1 MARLTAP
8 LLEITGISKSFGA
21 TPALD
26 GVDFRLLPGEIH
38 GLAGENGAGKSTLMK
53 MLSGAETPD
62 SGTMLLA
69 GVPYRP
75 RSPHESR
82 RLGVAMIY
90 QELSLAPDLTV
101 EANIMLGAEPSRMG
115 MLRRAEGRA
124 RTVATLEQM
133 GHGDINPDTRVR
145 TLSVAQ
151 RQVVEIARALASGC
165 RVLIL
170 DEPTSS
176 LVREDVE
183 RLFAVLRR
191 LRSNG
196 IGMVYISHFLEE
208 LKEVAD
214 RVSVLRD
221 GRMAGTLPSGAEAE
235 KIIDLMLG
243 RRMELLYP
251 RSERVPGDVL
261 LDVSALAG
269 ARKPAEATFAV
280 RRGEVFG
287 IAGLVGAG
295 RTELMR
301 AIFGLDPVRGGSIR
315 LASFTGA
322 FPPPDR
328 IRQGAGLLS
337 EDRKGEG
344 LAQGLPIADNLLA
357 SRLSGLGPAGTVLP
371 SRRRAAAAGWIER
384 LGIRAAGPDQPVGAL
399 SGGNQQ
405 KVAMG
410 RLLHQQAEL
419 LLLDEPTRGV
429 DVASKAQIYR
439 IIDDLA
445 CGRGTARPCAVVVV
459 SSYLPELLGIC
470 DRIAVMHRGRLGLPR
485 PTAEW
490 TEQSLLAAA
499 TGAEAA

>member
-8 LLEITGISKSFGA
+8 LLEAIGICKSFGA

-26 GVDFRLLPGEIH
+26 GVNFSLLPGEIH
-38 GLAGENGAGKSTLMK
+38 GLAGENGAGKSSLMK

-62 SGTMLLA
+62 SGSMLLDGA
-69 GVPYRP
+69 PYRP

-101 EANIMLGAEPSRMG
+101 EANVMLGMEPSRMG
-115 MLRRAEGRA
+115 ILCRAEGRA

-133 GHGDINPDTRVR
+133 GHGDIHPDTPVR
-145 TLSVAQ
+145 MLSVAQ

-176 LVREDVE
+176 LVREDVA
-183 RLFAVLRR
+183 RLFNVLRG
-191 LRSNG
+191 LRAAG

-208 LKEVAD
+208 LREVAD

-221 GRMAGTLPSGAEAE
+221 GRMAGTLPAGAEAE
-235 KIIDLMLG
+235 RVIGLMLG

-251 RSERVPGDVL
+251 RSKRLQGDVL
-261 LDVSALAG
+261 LDVSGLAG
-269 ARKPAEATFAV
+269 VQKPAEATFAV
-280 RRGEVFG
+280 RRGEVLG

-295 RTELMR
+295 RTEMLR
-301 AIFGLDPVRGGSIR
+301 AIFGLDPVRSGRIR
-315 LASFTGA
+315 LAAYTGHYA
-322 FPPPDR
+322 PQYR
-328 IRQGAGLLS
+328 VRQGAGLLS

-344 LAQGLPIADNLLA
+344 LAQGLPIADNLLL
-357 SRLSGLGPAGTVLP
+357 SKLSGLGPAGSIAP
-371 SRRRAAAAGWIER
+371 SRRRATAMQWIER
-384 LGIRAAGPDQPVGAL
+384 LGIRSTGPEQPVRAL

-405 KVAMG
+405 KVALG
-410 RLLHQQAEL
+410 RLLHQGAEL
-419 LLLDEPTRGV
+419 LLLDEPTRGI

-445 CGRGTARPCAVVVV
+445 CGRGNGRPCAVVVV

-470 DRIAVMHRGRLGLPR
+470 DRIAVMHRGRLGTPR
-485 PTAEW
+485 PANEW
-490 TEQSLLAAA
+490 TEESLLAAA